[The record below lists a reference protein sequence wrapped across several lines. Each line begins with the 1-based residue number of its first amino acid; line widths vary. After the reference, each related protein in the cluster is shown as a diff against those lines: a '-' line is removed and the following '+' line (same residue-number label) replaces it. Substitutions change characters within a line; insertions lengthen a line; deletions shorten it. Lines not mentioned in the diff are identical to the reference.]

1 MNDEASRIYAMGIRS
16 LANQMQS
23 SFNKSLHCHELLVRM
38 QITSALYRACRCLF
52 MSFKKAF
59 ILVLSYNFQ
68 VCISDMAMFFNC
80 RGI

>member
-1 MNDEASRIYAMGIRS
+1 MNDEASRIYAIGIRS
-16 LANQMQS
+16 LANQMQT

-38 QITSALYRACRCLF
+38 QITRVLKACRCLF

-59 ILVLSYNFQ
+59 ILVLSHDFQ